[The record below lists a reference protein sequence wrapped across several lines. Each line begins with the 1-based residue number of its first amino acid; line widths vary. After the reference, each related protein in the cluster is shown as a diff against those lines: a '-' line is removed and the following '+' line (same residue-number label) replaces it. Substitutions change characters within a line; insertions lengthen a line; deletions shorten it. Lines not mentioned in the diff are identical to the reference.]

1 MGIETILAEEA
12 AYIARNMYGTAST
25 LEAELR
31 EIERRKAEIDA
42 KLNAAKL
49 AQSAFSIF
57 TPASGPAL
65 HALASIP
72 ARGSPKAARFRLLCV
87 C

>member
-1 MGIETILAEEA
+1 MSIETILAEEA
-12 AYIARNMYGTAST
+12 AYIARNMYGGAST

-49 AQSAFSIF
+49 AQ
-57 TPASGPAL
+57 
-65 HALASIP
+65 
-72 ARGSPKAARFRLLCV
+72 KRLLNFHPRTERASSV
-87 C
+87 PVVGFRMKNDLL